1 MERVCV
7 CVRVYVRERE
17 KEREGERERVCST
30 KVLNE
35 PKLAYYL
42 TALSFYDIL
51 MQTLGFENFIDYYIL
66 IIIYCLIY

>member
-1 MERVCV
+1 MCV
-7 CVRVYVRERE
+7 CACICERERE
-17 KEREGERERVCST
+17 RERGRERESVCST